1 MLSMFILPE
10 NLSLSYYSV
19 SLFNCC
25 LGIWSKFHEEALVAT
40 PNVELGQGQPRAAIL
55 GYL

>member
-25 LGIWSKFHEEALVAT
+25 LGIWSKFHEEVLVAT